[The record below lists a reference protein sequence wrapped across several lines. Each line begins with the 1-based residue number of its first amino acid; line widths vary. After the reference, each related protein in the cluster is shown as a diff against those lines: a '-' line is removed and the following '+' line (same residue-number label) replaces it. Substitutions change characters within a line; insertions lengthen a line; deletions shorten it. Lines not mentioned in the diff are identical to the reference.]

1 MGKERILHSR
11 KVTDLDHLE
20 VVGLLYMTR
29 ASSGVSLDVF
39 LASFGDKWTRA
50 PDKACEGRDDQE
62 AQISQVWGSSPADV
76 LAKDVR
82 I

>member
-1 MGKERILHSR
+1 MGKERIPHSR

-29 ASSGVSLDVF
+29 ASSGVSLDVP

-62 AQISQVWGSSPADV
+62 AQISQV
-76 LAKDVR
+76 
-82 I
+82 